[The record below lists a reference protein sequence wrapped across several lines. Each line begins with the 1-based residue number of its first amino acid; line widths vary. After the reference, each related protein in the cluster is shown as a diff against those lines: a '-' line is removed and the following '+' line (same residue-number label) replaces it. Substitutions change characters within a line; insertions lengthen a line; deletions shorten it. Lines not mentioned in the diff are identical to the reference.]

1 MDLGNTMVTAV
12 CWVSRGYAKPQLDDY
27 EPDEAEIKQHAKL
40 QKKLAKGADIGT
52 KDVAA
57 AAKEIEKNLDDMN
70 LDEEPEDDGDDL
82 PVFTPELARLKAKEL
97 GQVVESED
105 QHDEDD

>member
-1 MDLGNTMVTAV
+1 MICYPKTLYLKSA
-12 CWVSRGYAKPQLDDY
+12 CFFR
-27 EPDEAEIKQHAKL
+27 IR
-40 QKKLAKGADIGT
+40 GADIGT